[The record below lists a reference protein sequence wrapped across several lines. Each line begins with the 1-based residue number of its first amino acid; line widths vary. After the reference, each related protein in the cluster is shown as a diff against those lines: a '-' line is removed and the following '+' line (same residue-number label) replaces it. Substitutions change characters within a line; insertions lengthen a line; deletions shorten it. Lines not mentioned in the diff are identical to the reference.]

1 MTTSLVFRMAA
12 QNLRRYWRKSLS
24 TLLVMAV
31 GILACNV
38 LYGYVDATLDLTS
51 EAFTRWGARGQ
62 LMIESPVAEG
72 AAQEDA
78 AKVLLTEEAQRTI
91 DSVLGETQGVM
102 AYARL
107 LEISGLVSDGRT
119 NAIFTGIGQD
129 VEKIRAIKGPEYEYD
144 VVAGKPLWATAGTP
158 SMIVGQELARTLSC
172 KVPDVGFSPTKP
184 GEKPEERPFECDR
197 PDFQLSVVT
206 NEGQINAVS
215 FPATG
220 VMDWGIKE
228 INQRLVVLPMKDAQ
242 ELMNTQSVSKYH
254 VRLADGV
261 SMEDAREKL
270 MKAFEAKGLKVR
282 VFYWS
287 DRATFYHQ
295 VYGLLMGF
303 FGFVLAIT
311 LVVSFMS
318 LLNTSYVNF
327 MGRIREFGTLRSM
340 GFSKEF
346 VLSLCWVES
355 LLLAL
360 VAGAMGLLASAAVT
374 LSVRMAGLSW
384 VPPGSSN
391 AVPITISWS
400 APAYT
405 LSIAVLAVVAV
416 GASAIPALKSTR
428 KTIRE
433 ALSDL

>member
-38 LYGYVDATLDLTS
+38 LYGYVDATLELTS

-72 AAQEDA
+72 ASQEDA
-78 AKVLLTEEAQRTI
+78 AKVLLSEQTQHDIEG
-91 DSVLGETQGVM
+91 VLTADRRV
-102 AYARL
+102 AAFARL

-119 NAIFTGIGQD
+119 NAIFAGVGED
-129 VEKIRAIKGPEYEYD
+129 VEKIRAIKGPEYEHD
-144 VVAGKPLWATAGTP
+144 VVAGKPLWASTGAP
-158 SMIVGQELARTLSC
+158 AMIVGQELARTLSC

-206 NEGQINAVS
+206 SEGQINAVS

-242 ELMNTQSVSKYH
+242 ELLNTRAVGKYH
-254 VRLADGV
+254 VKLVEGAPMAEVRADLV
-261 SMEDAREKL
+261 
-270 MKAFEAKGLKVR
+270 KAFEAKGLKLK
-282 VFYWS
+282 VFFWS

-311 LVVSFMS
+311 VVVSFMS

-340 GFSKEF
+340 GFSKGF
-346 VLSLCWVES
+346 VLTLCWVES

-360 VAGAMGLLASAAVT
+360 TAGAVGLLSSALVT
-374 LSVRMAGLSW
+374 MSIRMAGLSW

-391 AVPITISWS
+391 AVPITVSWS

-405 LSIAVLAVVAV
+405 MSLIVLAVVAV

-428 KTIRE
+428 KSIRE
-433 ALSDL
+433 ALADL

>member
-1 MTTSLVFRMAA
+1 MSALLVGQMATRSV
-12 QNLRRYWRKSLS
+12 RRYWRKSLS

-31 GILACNV
+31 GVFACNV
-38 LYGYVDATLDLTS
+38 LYGYVAATLDLTS

-72 AAQEDA
+72 AALEDA
-78 AKVLLTEEAQRTI
+78 AKVQLTEADQRAI
-91 DSVLGETQGVM
+91 EGVLGATPGVV

-107 LEISGLVSDGRT
+107 LEISGLISDGRT
-119 NAIFTGIGQD
+119 NAIFVGIGED
-129 VEKIRAIKGPEYEYD
+129 VDKIRAIKGPAYEYD
-144 VVAGKPLWATAGTP
+144 VVAGKPLWATTGAP
-158 SMIVGQELARTLSC
+158 AMIVGQELARTLSC

-184 GEKPEERPFECDR
+184 GDRPQPRAFECDR
-197 PDFQLSVVT
+197 SDFELSVVT

-228 INQRLVVLPMKDAQ
+228 INQRLVVLPMADAQ
-242 ELMNTQSVSKYH
+242 ALMNTRSVSKYH
-254 VRLADGV
+254 VRLADGI
-261 SMEDAREKL
+261 SMQRTQASL
-270 MKAFEAKGLKVR
+270 VKAFAARGLSLR
-282 VFYWS
+282 VFLWS

-340 GFSKEF
+340 GFSRRF
-346 VLSLCWVES
+346 VQSLCWVES
-355 LLLAL
+355 LVLAL
-360 VAGAMGLLASAAVT
+360 VASAVGLLASAAVT
-374 LSVRMAGLSW
+374 VAIRMAGLSW

-400 APAYT
+400 LPAY
-405 LSIAVLAVVAV
+405 LWSVVVLAVVAV
-416 GASAIPALKSTR
+416 IASAIPAVKSTR

>member
-1 MTTSLVFRMAA
+1 MTTSLVFRMAG

-38 LYGYVDATLDLTS
+38 LFGYVAATLDLTS

-62 LMIESPVAEG
+62 LMLESPVAEG

-78 AKVLLTEEAQRTI
+78 AKTLLTEDAQRTI
-91 DSVLGETQGVM
+91 DGVLDKTPGVM

-119 NAIFTGIGQD
+119 NAIFTGIGED

-144 VVAGKPLWATAGTP
+144 VVAGKPLWATTSTP

-184 GEKPEERPFECDR
+184 GEKPEERHFDCDR
-197 PDFQLSVVT
+197 SDFELSVVT

-215 FPATG
+215 YPATG

-228 INQRLVVLPMKDAQ
+228 INQRLIVLSMKDAQ
-242 ELMNTQSVSKYH
+242 ELMNTKSVSKYH

-261 SMEDAREKL
+261 SMEDTRAAL
-270 MKAFEAKGLKVR
+270 LQAFEAKGLKVR
-282 VFYWS
+282 VFFWS

-340 GFSKEF
+340 GFSKRF
-346 VLSLCWVES
+346 VLALCWMES

-360 VAGAMGLLASAAVT
+360 FAGVIGLLASAAVT

-400 APAYT
+400 IPAYIVS
-405 LSIAVLAVVAV
+405 LIVLAVVAV

>member
-1 MTTSLVFRMAA
+1 V
-12 QNLRRYWRKSLS
+12 
-24 TLLVMAV
+24 
-31 GILACNV
+31 
-38 LYGYVDATLDLTS
+38 
-51 EAFTRWGARGQ
+51 
-62 LMIESPVAEG
+62 
-72 AAQEDA
+72 
-78 AKVLLTEEAQRTI
+78 
-91 DSVLGETQGVM
+91 

-107 LEISGLVSDGRT
+107 LEISGLISDGRT
-119 NAIFTGIGQD
+119 NAIFTGLGTD
-129 VEKIRAIKGPEYEYD
+129 VERIRAIKGPEYEYD
-144 VVAGKPLWATAGTP
+144 VVAGKPLWASAGTP

-172 KVPDVGFSPTKP
+172 KVPEVGFSPTRP

-228 INQRLVVLPMKDAQ
+228 INQRLVVLPMEDAQ
-242 ELMNTQSVSKYH
+242 ELLNTRSVSKYH
-254 VRLADGV
+254 VKLAEGA
-261 SMEDAREKL
+261 SMADVRADL
-270 MKAFEAKGLKVR
+270 MKAFEAQGLQVKV
-282 VFYWS
+282 FFWS

-295 VYGLLMGF
+295 VFGLLMGF

-311 LVVSFMS
+311 VVVSFMS

-340 GFSKEF
+340 GFSKGF
-346 VLSLCWVES
+346 VLALCWVES

-360 VAGAMGLLASAAVT
+360 AAGGVGLLSSAAVT
-374 LSVRMAGLSW
+374 LSIRMAGLSW

-391 AVPITISWS
+391 AVPITVSWS

-405 LSIAVLAVVAV
+405 MSLIVLAVVAV

-428 KTIRE
+428 KSIRE
-433 ALSDL
+433 ALADL